1 MALNRALE
9 EALIVAAAQELSQRG
24 LRVGARWALELVG
37 GLAAE
42 EDALPSAVC
51 AVPPRLCA
59 PSAPFPPQDESVFQL
74 ARLYLDNRE
83 FARAAH
89 LLDRHFAPD
98 GSVVCPQA
106 FPPRAFFLRCY
117 ALYLVRCAPPTPE
130 SGGALFVLF
139 YPIIRLHSSLLH
151 SPSFQDGERRR
162 EMQRAESSADVLLA
176 RGGPAGG
183 AFASDLSSEVHRY
196 VEALAAARGVCG
208 SGPAR
213 LAAADPFLAYLQGV
227 LLKAAGARE
236 EARGALLHAA
246 VAWPLNWSAWVD
258 LAACCGSKAEVDAVA
273 AAAAEGAGGGA
284 QPAEWWVLSL
294 FRGHA
299 LLAVHARAAALAA
312 LQPVSALFPRAPLL
326 KSLVAR
332 ALYGLRRFDAARAL
346 LEDLRAADPHRV
358 DDADTLSN
366 ILYVA
371 GARAPLAA
379 LAADAWAGDRYRPE
393 ACVAV
398 GNFYSLRGDHEKA
411 VASFRRALRVD
422 AGYATAW
429 TLLGHEFVELRNL
442 PAAMESYRRAV
453 EVDSKDYRAW
463 YGLGQVRSAP
473 IARAL
478 PRLAAAPPQQL
489 PTFPLTSPPPLPPRP
504 LS

>member
-1 MALNRALE
+1 MDLQLE
-9 EALIVAAAQELSQRG
+9 ASLLSSAAHELSQRG

-37 GLAAE
+37 GLTAEGGATLAGAA
-42 EDALPSAVC
+42 P
-51 AVPPRLCA
+51 VPAPLCA
-59 PSAPFPPQDESVFQL
+59 PSAPLSPPDESVFQL
-74 ARLYLDNRE
+74 ARLYLENRE

-98 GSVVCPQA
+98 GAPPGPPA
-106 FPPRAFFLRCY
+106 YPPRAFFLRCY
-117 ALYLVRCAPPTPE
+117 ALYL
-130 SGGALFVLF
+130 
-139 YPIIRLHSSLLH
+139 
-151 SPSFQDGERRR
+151 DGERRR
-162 EMQRAESSADVLLA
+162 EMQRAESSSDVLLA
-176 RGGPAGG
+176 RGGGAPSGG
-183 AFASDLSSEVHRY
+183 ALAGDLSSEVHRY
-196 VEALAAARGVCG
+196 GEALAAARGVG
-208 SGPAR
+208 GVGPAR

-246 VAWPLNWSAWVD
+246 VAWPLNWSAWAD
-258 LAACCGSKAEVDAVA
+258 LAACCGSKAEVDAA
-273 AAAAEGAGGGA
+273 AAAAVAVAAEGGRGGGA
-284 QPAEWWVLSL
+284 PPQSLPADAWVLAL

-299 LLAVHARAAALAA
+299 LLAVHARTAALAA

-346 LEDLRAADPHRV
+346 LEDLRAADPHRL

-379 LAADAWAGDRYRPE
+379 LAADAWSGDRYRPE

-398 GNFYSLRGDHEKA
+398 GNFYALRGDHEKA

-453 EVDSKDYRAW
+453 DVDSKDYRAW
-463 YGLGQVRSAP
+463 YGLGQVRGA
-473 IARAL
+473 ARIRPLRPPAL
-478 PRLAAAPPQQL
+478 CAHPP
-489 PTFPLTSPPPLPPRP
+489 PPPPHTHTPLPPLSRARP
-504 LS
+504 LN